1 MSSTTIRMP
10 ALGESV
16 VEGTVGKWLV
26 QEGQRVEK
34 DQSVVEILTD
44 KADSEVP
51 APDAGTVTKI
61 LVHEGDVVAVGDALC
76 EVDSSAV
83 ATSGTAPVKAA
94 RGEAAKPARGEAA
107 TTSRGEAAKTS
118 RAEAPRDE
126 AADKKQAL
134 PLPLGRSSTPP
145 PPPLAQAQQPGA
157 TGGNGNGR
165 PYESAP
171 TSPSVRKLAREQG
184 VDLEQ
189 LAGSGEGGRVTRED
203 VLRAAAPEPRRAQQA
218 RDAPEAEPAS
228 EPAPAA
234 SSGTTPALRGG
245 ASSPGAPQQTR
256 GQPAAPLAPIGS
268 GSFRVPPYVP
278 RPGDEVVPLSRRRR
292 IIADHMVYSKLTAPH
307 VVTFAECDLHKTDK
321 LRRAHKDRLKQ
332 EGVNLTMLA
341 FVAAA
346 VTRALREFKRM
357 NARML
362 DDSYVVLGEVNLGI
376 AVDTEDGL
384 VVPVVK
390 HADELTVRGLARAI
404 DALALKAREGNLTPD
419 DLAGKSFTI
428 SNPGRMGNMVGGA
441 IISQPNVGIL
451 RIGEIKKRVVVIE
464 HEEEDLLAIHPV
476 MYMALSYDHRIVDGV
491 AANSFLHR
499 VVELIEQADFSL

>member
-1 MSSTTIRMP
+1 MSTTIRMP

-26 QEGQRVEK
+26 KEGQRVEK
-34 DQSVVEILTD
+34 DQAVVEILTD

-51 APDAGTVTKI
+51 APEAGTVTKL
-61 LVHEGDVVAVGDALC
+61 LVNEGDVVAVGDALC
-76 EVDSSAV
+76 EVDASA
-83 ATSGTAPVKAA
+83 AAAEPAKPGKGEPKDARRAA
-94 RGEAAKPARGEAA
+94 RAEPARPG
-107 TTSRGEAAKTS
+107 
-118 RAEAPRDE
+118 RAEAAQS
-126 AADKKQAL
+126 AAQPAAAAGEGA
-134 PLPLGRSSTPP
+134 PESEP
-145 PPPLAQAQQPGA
+145 AQPA
-157 TGGNGNGR
+157 GGNGNGR
-165 PYESAP
+165 PFEPAP
-171 TSPSVRKLAREQG
+171 SSPSVRKLARERG
-184 VDLEQ
+184 VDLQQ

-203 VLRAAAPEPRRAQQA
+203 VMRAAAPAQQSRPA
-218 RDAPEAEPAS
+218 QAEAEQPSDTSAS
-228 EPAPAA
+228 QARPAA
-234 SSGTTPALRGG
+234 RPGG
-245 ASSPGAPQQTR
+245 QP
-256 GQPAAPLAPIGS
+256 QPAAPLAPIGS
-268 GSFRVPPYVP
+268 GAFRVPPYVQ

-321 LRRAHKDRLKQ
+321 LRRANKDRLKQ

-346 VTRALREFKRM
+346 VARALREHRKM

-362 DDSYVVLGEVNLGI
+362 DDSYVLLGEISLGI

-390 HADELTVRGLARAI
+390 NADELTVRGLARAI

-428 SNPGRMGNMVGGA
+428 SNPGRLGNMVGGA

-464 HEEEDLLAIHPV
+464 HEDEDVLAIHAV
-476 MYMALSYDHRIVDGV
+476 MYMALSYDHRVVDGV
-491 AANSFLHR
+491 AANGFLHR
-499 VVELIEQADFSL
+499 VVELLEQADFSV